1 MNKFVAIAA
10 VAAVSCAA
18 QAIIV
23 MDFETI
29 PGDVQPVNNYY
40 AGVTFGSSSTGSPLV
55 TRRAST
61 GNYNLSSTNGT
72 SYGSGEYWINNDVG
86 VTSALDGSGND
97 GRISFNNQD
106 ATFVSLSYC
115 CSSTFFFEAYRANG
129 SMITSTSGAAN
140 LRYINGNAMGP
151 GSLTVSSTS
160 ADPIAYVIVHDTGN
174 FWVIDSVITDA
185 TGVTPAPGAAAVLG
199 MGALLVGRRRR

>member
-29 PGDVQPVNNYY
+29 PGDVQAVNNYY

-61 GNYNLSSTNGT
+61 NNYNISSTNGL
-72 SYGSGEYWINNDVG
+72 SYNSGQFWINNDVG

-106 ATFVSLSYC
+106 ATFVSLAYC
-115 CSSTFFFEAYRANG
+115 CSSTFFLEAYRSNG
-129 SMITSTSGAAN
+129 SLITSASGAAN
-140 LRYINGNAMGP
+140 LLYSNSNPTGP
-151 GSLTVSSTS
+151 GSLTVSTTS
-160 ADPIAYVIVHDTGN
+160 ADPIAYVIIHDTGN
-174 FWVIDSVITDA
+174 QWVIDSVITDA
-185 TGVTPAPGAAAVLG
+185 SGVTPAPGAAAVLG
-199 MGALLVGRRRR
+199 MGALLVSRRRR